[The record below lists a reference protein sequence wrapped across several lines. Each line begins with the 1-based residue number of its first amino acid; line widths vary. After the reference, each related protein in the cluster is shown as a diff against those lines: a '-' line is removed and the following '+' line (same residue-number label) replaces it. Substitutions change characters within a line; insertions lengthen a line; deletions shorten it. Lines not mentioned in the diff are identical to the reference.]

1 MTHFHPVG
9 FCALF
14 AKKVG
19 VVDVEAFLALYEQA
33 HTSFAPGTPSLNSK
47 SKANLREI
55 LAAINSYYAGSEEV
69 AGLYELAY
77 MLATVRHETYYPSR
91 REYFSAVPEYGDMA
105 YFNKYDPVLAKD
117 ESDRLKARAYG
128 NQDEGDGY
136 KYRGRGLVH
145 LTWKANYQKLSELL
159 GVDLVADPDKAA
171 ELKYSLPI
179 MIIGMT
185 RGSFTGKKLSHY
197 FSEDK
202 KSYKSARYIINAQD
216 ESELI
221 ASYAERFE
229 LILMS
234 AGDFK
239 SRGSI

>member
-1 MTHFHPVG
+1 M
-9 FCALF
+9 
-14 AKKVG
+14 
-19 VVDVEAFLALYEQA
+19 
-33 HTSFAPGTPSLNSK
+33 
-47 SKANLREI
+47 
-55 LAAINSYYAGSEEV
+55 
-69 AGLYELAY
+69 
-77 MLATVRHETYYPSR
+77 
-91 REYFSAVPEYGDMA
+91 
-105 YFNKYDPVLAKD
+105 
-117 ESDRLKARAYG
+117 
-128 NQDEGDGY
+128 
-136 KYRGRGLVH
+136 
-145 LTWKANYQKLSELL
+145 L

-197 FSEDK
+197 FAEDK